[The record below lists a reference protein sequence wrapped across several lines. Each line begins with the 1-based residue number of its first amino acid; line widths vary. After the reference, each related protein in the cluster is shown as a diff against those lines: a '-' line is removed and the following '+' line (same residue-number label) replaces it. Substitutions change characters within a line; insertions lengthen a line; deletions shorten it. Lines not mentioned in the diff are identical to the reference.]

1 MSARSYAYRN
11 DLSAHDAIAY
21 VASEFSTE
29 ERLFVAEYDFSK
41 FFDSISHEY
50 LLNTIASN
58 KVLASPSEMQV
69 IQAFMEAPYQDE
81 ATYSKVAAPKAELV
95 GIPQGTSVSLF
106 LANVAALELDRA
118 LERLGV
124 SFVRYA
130 DDTLIWS
137 RDHAHLSQAVN
148 QLKLA
153 SERIG
158 AKLNP
163 KKSAGIRLFV
173 PPGEKAEIT
182 PTDTVSFVGYRFM
195 RNHIG
200 LKPEVIDRMKR
211 RIIRLVWENLFAAL
225 EAGTFKI
232 DRILPDVDRDYL
244 VLIMQIRRY
253 LYGNLTEEQ
262 VRNLEHGEVKQ
273 IRFPGV
279 MSYFPLVDDLEQLQ
293 AFDGWLVATLHNA
306 LRKRARM
313 IRSLGAKHLPRPH
326 GLRRA
331 SLISAEAFR
340 SDGARVDLRIPSIAR
355 FASVVR
361 RSALVF
367 GPNRVGRGVGAE
379 QYQYMS

>member
-1 MSARSYAYRN
+1 
-11 DLSAHDAIAY
+11 
-21 VASEFSTE
+21 
-29 ERLFVAEYDFSK
+29 
-41 FFDSISHEY
+41 
-50 LLNTIASN
+50 
-58 KVLASPSEMQV
+58 
-69 IQAFMEAPYQDE
+69 
-81 ATYSKVAAPKAELV
+81 
-95 GIPQGTSVSLF
+95 
-106 LANVAALELDRA
+106 
-118 LERLGV
+118 
-124 SFVRYA
+124 VRYA